1 MILKNKYKEQM
12 SKISVDDEMKKR
24 VLSKLRKSQED
35 KKEKKFIF
43 KGQAIYKY
51 TTVAA
56 AFCALAVTY
65 AITTHFPELMNN
77 EEQISNQNGYDMS
90 SVEDSSKEDMISDGY
105 NENIKETTKNESNII
120 KDNEKGSNNKP
131 EDDNLNISR
140 NQQENIS
147 GRERQSYNDNP
158 SNIELNVSL
167 AEADQKNVSIDTD
180 EVKESDNSTITT
192 AGNSQVEIENNNII
206 KETTEEDKLKK
217 IENNDNEDIRI
228 ASYHDE
234 NSKERDYL
242 FQHGV
247 PDLSDLNFN
256 INYVNQISQNE
267 IEVMYLSDKETDLWI
282 RICNSED
289 DDKTYKRDSKYV
301 IYKKN
306 DKNYY
311 IWSTSNIDSSIMDN
325 VITRI

>member
-120 KDNEKGSNNKP
+120 KDNEKGSNNKL
-131 EDDNLNISR
+131 EDDNVNISR

-147 GRERQSYNDNP
+147 GRERQSYNDNT

-167 AEADQKNVSIDTD
+167 AEADQKNVAIDTD

-206 KETTEEDKLKK
+206 KETTEEDKFKK

-247 PDLSDLNFN
+247 PDLSDLDFN

-267 IEVMYLSDKETDLWI
+267 IEVMYSSDKETDLWI

-289 DDKTYKRDSKYV
+289 DDNTYKRDSKYV

>member
-1 MILKNKYKEQM
+1 MKNKYKEQM

-282 RICNSED
+282 RIRNSED

>member
-1 MILKNKYKEQM
+1 MKNKYIEQM

-24 VLSKLRKSQED
+24 VMSKLRQSQED

-56 AFCALAVTY
+56 ACCALAVTY

-77 EEQISNQNGYDMS
+77 EERISNQNGYDMS
-90 SVEDSSKEDMISDGY
+90 SVEDSSKEDMISDGH
-105 NENIKETTKNESNII
+105 NENIKETVDNDSNII
-120 KDNEKGSNNKP
+120 RDNGKENNNKT

-158 SNIELNVSL
+158 SNIEINDGL
-167 AEADQKNVSIDTD
+167 AGADQKSIVSDTD
-180 EVKESDNSTITT
+180 EVKESGKGNSIP
-192 AGNSQVEIENNNII
+192 AGNSQVEIENNNIV
-206 KETTEEDKLKK
+206 KETTEEDKSDK
-217 IENNDNEDIRI
+217 IEDNDNGSIRT
-228 ASYHDE
+228 ASYYDE
-234 NSKERDYL
+234 NSKEREYL
-242 FQHGV
+242 FQHGL

-289 DDKTYKRDSKYV
+289 DDNTYKKDDKYV

-306 DKNYY
+306 NKNYY
-311 IWSTSNIDSSIMDN
+311 IWSTGNIDSSIVDN

>member
-282 RICNSED
+282 RIRNSED

>member
-77 EEQISNQNGYDMS
+77 EEQISNQNSYDMS

-282 RICNSED
+282 RIRNSED

>member
-1 MILKNKYKEQM
+1 MKNKYKEQM

-120 KDNEKGSNNKP
+120 KDNEKGSNNKL
-131 EDDNLNISR
+131 EDDNVNISR

-147 GRERQSYNDNP
+147 GRERQSYNDNT

-167 AEADQKNVSIDTD
+167 AEADQKNVAIDTD

-206 KETTEEDKLKK
+206 KETTEEDKFKK

-247 PDLSDLNFN
+247 PDLSDLDFN

-267 IEVMYLSDKETDLWI
+267 IEVMYSSDKETDLWI

-289 DDKTYKRDSKYV
+289 DDNTYKRDSKYV